1 MLKKRYDLHN
11 RVAVMR
17 FGADFYKISLLMTLG
32 VGGIAHADIPFTKDD
47 LVGTW
52 HCHIDDQQLKF
63 RSESVIENRANG
75 TQTERSTMY
84 LDNEDSEFYQIEQV
98 RASTKWRLDGDVMV
112 LYDGVIHRY
121 KVDVPNYNE
130 QNFDVSKQTF
140 ILAQTVYGRAELQK
154 SLAEEMPA
162 RIKFI
167 DKNTYTWAEVDE
179 DFIPVEQ
186 QYCKRIVKQKGDLF
200 QVMGKR

>member
-1 MLKKRYDLHN
+1 
-11 RVAVMR
+11 MR
-17 FGADFYKISLLMTLG
+17 FNTGCYQISLLAILCL
-32 VGGIAHADIPFTKDD
+32 GGIAHADIPFAKED
-47 LVGTW
+47 LVGKW
-52 HCHIDDQQLKF
+52 YCHIDDPQLKF
-63 RSESVIENRANG
+63 RSDSVVENRANG
-75 TQTERSTMY
+75 TQSERSTIY
-84 LDNEDSEFYQIEQV
+84 LDDEDSEFYQIEQV

-140 ILAQTVYGRAELQK
+140 ILAQTAYGRAELQK
-154 SLAEEMPA
+154 SLAEELPA

-167 DKNTYTWAEVDE
+167 DKNTYTWAEVDA